1 MAIIHVAEL
10 SPTKVE
16 TVTGWL
22 DRQPWG
28 GDGPVE
34 LLGSYRFDD
43 PDGEVGV
50 EVLLAQREGRVLQVP
65 FTYRGA
71 PFEGGSLVAEAVH
84 SVLGK
89 RWVYEA
95 GSDPVAVAC
104 LTRALSGEQE
114 PAIHELH
121 RPDGSVEVT
130 EPSVTVRRELG
141 PKDAPGRI
149 QLIGE
154 LDVAGTY
161 PDSAEQLVATWS
173 GGEAVVA
180 LR

>member
-1 MAIIHVAEL
+1 MAIIYAADL
-10 SPTKVE
+10 APTKPELVE
-16 TVTGWL
+16 GWL

-34 LLGSYRFDD
+34 ILGSYRFDD

-50 EVLLAQREGRVLQVP
+50 EVMLVRRGERVLQVP

-71 PFEGGSLVAEAVH
+71 PLDGGSLVSTMEH
-84 SVLGK
+84 SVLGD

-95 GSDPVAVAC
+95 GQDPVAVAC
-104 LTRALSGEQE
+104 LTRALAGEQE
-114 PAIHELH
+114 PAVHELH
-121 RPDGSVEVT
+121 RPDGSVEIL
-130 EPSVTVRRELG
+130 EQAVTVRRASG
-141 PKDAPGRI
+141 SKDVPGRI
-149 QLIGE
+149 ELIGE
-154 LDVAGTY
+154 LDPAASY
-161 PDSAEQLVATWS
+161 DCAQQLVATWS

>member
-1 MAIIHVAEL
+1 MAIIYAAEL
-10 SPTKVE
+10 SPTKPE
-16 TVTGWL
+16 TVTSWL

-34 LLGSYRFDD
+34 VLGSYRFDD
-43 PDGEVGV
+43 PEREVGV
-50 EVLLAQREGRVLQVP
+50 EILLVLRQERVLQVP
-65 FTYRGA
+65 FAYRGA
-71 PFEGGSLVAEAVH
+71 PLDGGSLVTTMEH
-84 SVLGK
+84 SVLGE

-95 GSDPVAVAC
+95 GSDPVAVEC
-104 LTRALSGEQE
+104 LTRALAGEQE
-114 PAIHELH
+114 PAVFELH
-121 RPDGSVEVT
+121 HPDGSVEVL
-130 EPSVTVRRELG
+130 EPLVTVRRELG

>member
-1 MAIIHVAEL
+1 MAIIYAAEL
-10 SPTKVE
+10 APTKPELVE
-16 TVTGWL
+16 AWL

-34 LLGSYRFDD
+34 VLGSYRFDD

-50 EVLLAQREGRVLQVP
+50 EVLLAQRGDRTLQVP

-71 PFEGGSLVAEAVH
+71 PLEGGSLVSTMDH
-84 SVLGK
+84 SVLGD

-95 GSDPVAVAC
+95 GTDPVAVAC
-104 LTRALSGEQE
+104 LTRALAGEQE
-114 PAIHELH
+114 PAVLERHD
-121 RPDGSVEVT
+121 PDGSVTALEQT
-130 EPSVTVRRELG
+130 VTVRRAVG
-141 PKDAPGRI
+141 SKDVPGRI

-154 LDVAGTY
+154 LDPTASY
-161 PDSAEQLVATWS
+161 DCAEQLVATWS